1 MSEYIEQSDATQAKA
16 NMLFTA
22 LLTLADTPAEAASIL
37 LSLMVNLW
45 LTSGD
50 HNTVHLE
57 EMLTTFADGVRT
69 NIDMARTN
77 DRRTAN

>member
-16 NMLFTA
+16 RLFFTA
-22 LLTLADTPAEAASIL
+22 LLALADNPGEAAAIL

-45 LTSGD
+45 LSSGNHD
-50 HNTVHLE
+50 TTHLD
-57 EMLTTFADGVRT
+57 EMLATFADGVRT